1 MIAVSGKS
9 LRPSSMARQV
19 MAAMSSAGLA
29 AAFAHEARK
38 LDEGAG
44 KMAAPTGSGVRLG
57 NFLHRKAEDASRGRT
72 LH

>member
-1 MIAVSGKS
+1 
-9 LRPSSMARQV
+9 MARQV
-19 MAAMSSAGLA
+19 VAAMSSAGLA

-44 KMAAPTGSGVRLG
+44 KMAAPLGSGVRFG
-57 NFLHRKAEDASRGRT
+57 NFLHRKADDASGGRT